1 MVVWFAHVR
10 VGHRQALNTKSPSI
24 LDAGA
29 FLLAFWKHDQLHNS
43 SRPKK
48 LTFIKDRPTRTKRR
62 AGTETLISPQMFSL
76 RPYTRQSGE
85 TMSKKLQAVLASAL
99 ILPVSAVAGL
109 DPISDAEMSEVTGQ
123 AFLSVDRSYHPDA
136 SKNTAYTRVNLGMD
150 IEIQT
155 SVDVLEIGRYE
166 RDGEKSGTSD
176 VLIENFGLGYINNQ
190 QFFDANPEATRQVKP
205 DGSAYAEGEIVPF
218 HISNPFF
225 EFAFDETTNEVIGV
239 RLGFGDSM
247 GILSGD
253 IRNLTGDVNIDIT
266 ATGRDLEIANS
277 NGDLIDGVLVSLA
290 PLLLG
295 SNAIQS
301 KAVLVHGE
309 GPNIGEPDPVRATY
323 AGVPNG
329 ERFTVENV
337 SGAIITVINAASG
350 LGGSSQVETSATCF
364 LGLCGRGD
372 VSFIA
377 QDCQVLGINACFPP
391 DQLQEPS
398 GGHYYRKWRRKSFIR
413 PSERFVSGFPVPGS
427 RVAGRCIKNGSAGR
441 RLHSNHPRRLYEY
454 PERCG

>member
-1 MVVWFAHVR
+1 
-10 VGHRQALNTKSPSI
+10 
-24 LDAGA
+24 
-29 FLLAFWKHDQLHNS
+29 
-43 SRPKK
+43 
-48 LTFIKDRPTRTKRR
+48 
-62 AGTETLISPQMFSL
+62 MFSL

-377 QDCQVLGINACFPP
+377 QDCQVLGINACFPLTNFKSLP
-391 DQLQEPS
+391 VGTITENGDERVLSGPQKGLFLAFQSQAVEWLEDVSKTEPQVGDFIQTTP
-398 GGHYYRKWRRKSFIR
+398 GGFMNIPNGAVEFSLHDALEGIPRYRTEYIDR
-413 PSERFVSGFPVPGS
+413 
-427 RVAGRCIKNGSAGR
+427 GRG
-441 RLHSNHPRRLYEY
+441 LF
-454 PERCG
+454 